1 VSELHV
7 RLFLSSPSDVRPER
21 DRVVTVA
28 DRLNGAFEGV
38 VRIEVI
44 RWEDGFYSAT
54 RSFQEQIHEA
64 VAGMLKIDI
73 LVCILWGRIG
83 LKLNPA
89 TWQREDSLGYESGT
103 TYEYETAA
111 TLSRNNAGVPEIYLF
126 RKSASILYR
135 AENAA
140 EDIEQHETL
149 EKVWKRW
156 TQSGDGYNAGAFQM
170 FVQTDEFEKQIED
183 CLRQYLERRGILVKG
198 PVWDRRIKGSPF
210 RGLQAFETSHSAVF
224 FGRDAAI
231 TRITAKLRTAR
242 FLLIIGASGTGKS
255 SLLRASLVPR
265 IARPGVIPDID
276 LWRTAVVMPNQDT
289 FLGLAE
295 ALAAESCFGPQLQEA
310 GCTVEQ
316 LTDLLRQG
324 GDAALAPIRAALAS
338 AAQRRAT
345 ERGYDKPRP
354 ARLLLAIDQLERL
367 FVEARPEDVEA
378 FADFLRGMIA
388 QNLGFVVA
396 ALRGDAYGSF
406 QAVETFTAL
415 REAGATH
422 DLLPPSV
429 IELEEIVTRPV
440 LACHPP
446 LEFETAGGKSLA
458 EVLVA
463 DAKGGD
469 SLPLLQMTLEHL
481 FQAEKARGDG
491 VLRFSDYRGM
501 DQAVTQ
507 VASAA
512 FESVDA
518 PARASMPALITA
530 FAHDVA
536 LDPATGKPI
545 VTLRPVSRTEFERGR
560 PERKALIDAFLAH
573 RLLTVEDTGGEI
585 RIRPVHEALLRVWP
599 EAVHVLTEN
608 ETIIRVR
615 RTLEPLVA
623 HWTGSGQTAQSDFLL
638 TSPALLAGAQQ
649 LVARLGDDV
658 AGPMRDYIAASL
670 AADTRR
676 REEERLRRTAIMSAT
691 GGMSMRSI
699 PYYRPLVFVLLALA
713 LFVRYENPSVLDQLR
728 NLAFDTYQR
737 VSPATY
743 SAQLPVRIVD
753 IDDQSL
759 AAYGQWPWPRT
770 RLSDLV
776 HALAEHGAAAI
787 VFDLAFSEP
796 DRWSP
801 EQYVKTLP
809 ADQAQQFASV
819 IGTGPTND
827 QAFATTLQQTP
838 SVIAVPLDDGQQ
850 AASTPSPAAPAPPP
864 PAGTASPAAAAGTPA
879 TAAAANATT
888 TAPAN
893 ATAAAAPADG
903 VAAASA
909 STPAAAAAALCA
921 LEPFGKAGF
930 SWGGN
935 CPAPFIP
942 DFTNS
947 SVLPILA
954 QAAVGLGAVTYVP
967 DADNIVRRV
976 GLIYRQHNKLVPSLA
991 AEGVR
996 VAQGLSSYIIISSNA
1011 SGVTSFG
1018 AATGI
1023 NDFDIG
1029 DLQIPTD
1036 ATGAIELKYR
1046 QTNPDAYISAAA
1058 VLGNTVA
1065 DQDISG
1071 KIIVVG
1077 TTAAGQVD
1085 LHPTP
1090 IDAAVPG
1097 VEIQAQAVE
1106 NILGKTELVRPE
1118 YITAVEELIVLVIGA
1133 MLAVAMPR
1141 VSARALAV
1149 LGILVVIALVVGGW
1163 ASYNYV
1169 SILIDPVY
1177 PTITLI
1183 VFVTVVTFHIY
1194 RFSEAQRGR
1203 IRRVFDP
1210 SSYKG
1215 G

>member
-1 VSELHV
+1 
-7 RLFLSSPSDVRPER
+7 
-21 DRVVTVA
+21 VVTVA

-54 RSFQEQIHEA
+54 KSFQEQIHEA
-64 VAGMLKIDI
+64 VSGMLKIDI

-89 TWQREDSLGYESGT
+89 IWKRDGSDGYESGT
-103 TYEYETAA
+103 TYEYETAM
-111 TLSRNNAGVPEIYLF
+111 TLSRNNAGVPDLYLF
-126 RKSASILYR
+126 RKSAPILYR

-140 EDIEQHETL
+140 EDIEQHNILET
-149 EKVWKRW
+149 VWKRW
-156 TQSGDGYNAGAFQM
+156 TQSGDGYNAGAYQM
-170 FVQTDEFEKQIED
+170 FARTDEFEKQIED
-183 CLRQYLERRGILVKG
+183 CLRQYLERRGILIKG
-198 PVWDRRIKGSPF
+198 PVWDRRIRGSPF
-210 RGLQAFETSHSAVF
+210 RGLAPFETSHSAVF

-231 TRITAKLRTAR
+231 ARVTAKLRTAR
-242 FLLIIGASGTGKS
+242 FLLVIGGSGTGKS

-276 LWRTAVVMPNQDT
+276 LWRTAMVMPNEDI
-289 FLGLAE
+289 FLGLAQ
-295 ALAAESCFGPQLQEA
+295 ALAAETCFGPELQEA
-310 GCTVEQ
+310 GCSVEHF
-316 LTDLLRQG
+316 TELLREG
-324 GDAALAPIRAALAS
+324 GDDALAPIRSALMS
-338 AAQRRAT
+338 AAQKRAAA
-345 ERGYDKPRP
+345 RGYDKPRP

-367 FVEARPEDVEA
+367 FVETRAQDVVA
-378 FADFLRGMIA
+378 FAALLRGLIA
-388 QNLGFVVA
+388 QDLAFVIA

-422 DLLPPSV
+422 DLLPPSA

-446 LEFETAGGKSLA
+446 LAFESTAGGKSLA

-469 SLPLLQMTLEHL
+469 SLPLLQMTLEYL
-481 FQAEKARGDG
+481 FQAEKSRGDG
-491 VLRFSDYRGM
+491 LLRFADYHGM

-507 VASAA
+507 VATEA
-512 FESVDA
+512 FESVDK
-518 PARASMPALITA
+518 PARASVPALITA

-536 LDPATGKPI
+536 LDPASGKPI
-545 VTLRPVSRTEFERGR
+545 VTLRPITRESFERGQ

-599 EAVHVLTEN
+599 EAVHILAEN

-623 HWTGSGQTAQSDFLL
+623 HWTDAGQAARSDFLL
-638 TSPALLAGAQQ
+638 ISPVLLAGAQQ

-658 AGPMRDYIAASL
+658 AVPMREFVAASV
-670 AADTRR
+670 AADAHR
-676 REEERLRRTAIMSAT
+676 REEERRRRTAIMSAT

-699 PYYRPLVFVLLALA
+699 PYYRPLVFVLMALA
-713 LFVRYENPSVLDQLR
+713 MFVRYENPSVLDQLR
-728 NLAFDTYQR
+728 ELAFDTYQR
-737 VSPATY
+737 VSPAPY
-743 SAQLPVRIVD
+743 DPQLPVRIVD

-776 HALAEHGAAAI
+776 NALAEHGAAAI
-787 VFDLAFSEP
+787 VFDLQFSEP

-801 EQYVKTLP
+801 EEYVKTLP
-809 ADQAQQFASV
+809 PEQAQQLASL
-819 IGTGPTND
+819 IGSVPSND
-827 QAFATTLQQTP
+827 QVFATSLQQAP
-838 SVIAVPLDDGQQ
+838 SVIAVALDDNGQQ
-850 AASTPSPAAPAPPP
+850 
-864 PAGTASPAAAAGTPA
+864 GAAATPA
-879 TAAAANATT
+879 TP
-888 TAPAN
+888 APA
-893 ATAAAAPADG
+893 AVPAPAT
-903 VAAASA
+903 VAN
-909 STPAAAAAALCA
+909 TPAAAAPQICS

-930 SWGGN
+930 AWGGN

-942 DFTNS
+942 NFSNS

-954 QAAVGLGAVTYVP
+954 QAAVGLGAVTFVP

-976 GLIYRQHNKLVPSLA
+976 GLIYRQQDKLVPSLA
-991 AEGVR
+991 AEAIR
-996 VAQGLSSYIIISSNA
+996 VARGTKDYVISSSNA
-1011 SGVTSFG
+1011 SGETSFG
-1018 AATGI
+1018 EATGI
-1023 NDFDIG
+1023 NYFDIG

-1036 ATGAIELKYR
+1036 ANGAVTLKYR
-1046 QTNPDAYISAAA
+1046 QTNPGAFISAAA
-1058 VLGNTVA
+1058 VLDNAVA
-1065 DQDISG
+1065 QQDVSG

-1097 VEIQAQAVE
+1097 VEIQAQMVE
-1106 NILGKTELVRPE
+1106 NILGNTELVRPQ
-1118 YITAVEELIVLVIGA
+1118 YILAVEELMVLAIGA
-1133 MLAVAMPR
+1133 MLAMAMPR
-1141 VSARALAV
+1141 VSARTLAV
-1149 LGILVVIALVVGGW
+1149 LSIMIVIALVTGGW
-1163 ASYNYV
+1163 AAYNYA

-1177 PTITLI
+1177 PIITLVTFI
-1183 VFVTVVTFHIY
+1183 TVVTFYIY
-1194 RFSEAQRGR
+1194 RHSEAQRSS
-1203 IRRVFDP
+1203 IRRVFDA
-1210 SSYKG
+1210 SSASKG
-1215 G
+1215 